1 MKPKKEYPYV
11 VKRLETFFEPRNYT
25 NVRGLVLFGY

>member
-1 MKPKKEYPYV
+1 MAVRREFASV
-11 VKRLETFFEPRNYT
+11 ERRLRLFFEESNYT